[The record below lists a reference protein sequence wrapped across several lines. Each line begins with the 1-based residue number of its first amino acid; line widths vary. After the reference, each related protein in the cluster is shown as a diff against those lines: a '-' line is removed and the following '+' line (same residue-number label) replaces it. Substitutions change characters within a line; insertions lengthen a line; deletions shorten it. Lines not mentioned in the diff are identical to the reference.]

1 MERLQTPPLL
11 ADPVRCETLENG
23 QVWSLTLDTPKAN
36 ILDAAKVRALTSF
49 FQAAEHAPAV
59 KAILITGA
67 GAHFSFGASVEE
79 HLPQHVA
86 GMLSNFHGLFR
97 AMLTCAVP
105 TLAAVRGQC
114 LGGALE
120 LASFCTRV
128 LAAPDAVLGQ
138 PEICLGVF
146 APVASFFLPERIGRP
161 AAEALCL
168 SGRSVSAREGLALG
182 LVDEIAADPRE
193 AALAWVR
200 CNLLPHSAASL
211 RRAQRALRAGL
222 AERFHCEIERLER
235 LYLDDLMSTYDAR
248 EGLQAFLEKR
258 PPVWRNA

>member
-1 MERLQTPPLL
+1 MEHLQTPPL
-11 ADPVRCETLENG
+11 ADPVRCETLEAG
-23 QVWSLTLDTPKAN
+23 QVWSLTLETPKAN
-36 ILDAAKVRALTSF
+36 ILDAAKVRALSSH
-49 FQAAEHAPAV
+49 FQAAEQAPGV
-59 KAILITGA
+59 KAILISGA

-97 AMLTCAVP
+97 AMLSCAVP
-105 TLAAVRGQC
+105 TLAVVRGQC

-138 PEICLGVF
+138 PEIRLGVF

-168 SGRSVSAREGLALG
+168 SGRSISAREGLALG

-200 CNLLPHSAASL
+200 CNLLPHSAAAL

-222 AERFHCEIERLER
+222 AERFRCEIESLER
-235 LYLDDLMSTYDAR
+235 LYLDDLMSTHDAH